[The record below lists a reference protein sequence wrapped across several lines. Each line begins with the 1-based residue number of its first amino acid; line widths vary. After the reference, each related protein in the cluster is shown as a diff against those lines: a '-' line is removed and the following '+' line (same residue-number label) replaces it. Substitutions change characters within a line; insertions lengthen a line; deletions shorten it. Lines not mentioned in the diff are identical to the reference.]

1 MTFCEMFI
9 FHDFSRPGFFFH
21 FLWFS
26 MIFHDSGNPVKA
38 LRVLRHV
45 QIGQEI
51 TCSEAKEGQL
61 QQSSAQRAGGG
72 AGAVFKAACLE
83 SHGFELFSGLSSFKE
98 RKSFFRSPVKIQ
110 YCGEPP

>member
-9 FHDFSRPGFFFH
+9 FHDFPRPGFFFH
-21 FLWFS
+21 FPWFS

-38 LRVLRHV
+38 LRVLCHV

-72 AGAVFKAACLE
+72 GAGAVVLCLKLLAWKVTCSNYFLVFQVSKKE
-83 SHGFELFSGLSSFKE
+83 NLSSAH
-98 RKSFFRSPVKIQ
+98 P
-110 YCGEPP
+110 